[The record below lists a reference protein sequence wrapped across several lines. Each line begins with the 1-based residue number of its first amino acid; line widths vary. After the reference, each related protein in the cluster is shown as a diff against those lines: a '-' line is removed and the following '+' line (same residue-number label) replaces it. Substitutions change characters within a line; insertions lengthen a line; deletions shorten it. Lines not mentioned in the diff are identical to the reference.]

1 MKRLLIILLALLLCG
16 CSTYKDL
23 DASLDEA
30 FSNEHNVLSIRD
42 NNTVT
47 YYNYYLPSDLV
58 EYDYKDNILLLG
70 YKDSNI
76 ILNLN
81 IPSIINEQYYKDYV
95 AKDEGFFDEDKL
107 VYSHVGTYSDLRDRE
122 FDYFYRLY
130 QYDDRYLLHLM
141 SRTVNIYSSCNKY
154 DVVPISSKMLL
165 LARTIKVDE
174 DDVVT
179 DYSTKD
185 VIDYHKKQVN
195 LFDLVVPVNGKVEEL
210 LID

>member
-1 MKRLLIILLALLLCG
+1 MRKIVIILLALLLCG
-16 CSTYKDL
+16 CSTYIDL

-30 FSNEHNVLSIRD
+30 FSKEHNTLNIRD
-42 NNTVT
+42 NCAVT
-47 YYNYYLPSDLV
+47 YYNYYLPSDMV

-76 ILNLN
+76 IMNLN
-81 IPSIINEQYYKDYV
+81 IPSIINEQYYTDYV

-107 VYSHVGTYSDLRDRE
+107 IYSHTGTYSDIRNRE

-130 QYDDRYLLHLM
+130 QYDGRYLMHLM

-174 DDVVT
+174 DDVIT
-179 DYSTKD
+179 DYSAKE
-185 VIDYHKKQVN
+185 VIDYEKKQVN